1 MIFHSYVKLP
11 EGISFHSGPGLSVGA
26 HHRSR
31 PPPLAAPRPC
41 RRHVELA
48 AAGGDAGDGGCD
60 WVTPGDWVT
69 SAYQPSKPG
78 IPVKSW
84 DEPVLINIIRSKGW
98 IFSQQPGIQ
107 PAQYFQADLRM
118 MFCIKYIHPQ
128 HWPKKPGWT
137 VAKLLNRYR
146 CSMQYFSPTLY
157 PWFGNVSLWYFSV
170 FV

>member
-98 IFSQQPGIQ
+98 IFFSATRNSTSPVLSSRFADDVLHKIYSPSALTKETRVNCGETSQ
-107 PAQYFQADLRM
+107 
-118 MFCIKYIHPQ
+118 
-128 HWPKKPGWT
+128 
-137 VAKLLNRYR
+137 
-146 CSMQYFSPTLY
+146 
-157 PWFGNVSLWYFSV
+157 
-170 FV
+170 